1 MVNNVNIEELFLGM
15 QEELLAKLNTGKKI
29 KHAPTQGDDTEM
41 NWISALSSLPS
52 RYAVDKGFVIDAGG
66 ALSEQMDVIVYDRY
80 YSPIIFRRDST
91 LYIPAES
98 VYAVFEVR
106 PKLTKANIAYAGKKA
121 SSVRLLKRNSALVR
135 QIDGSLKKKDIL
147 PPIIAGIIA
156 TESSWKEPFGTEF
169 VAALGAV
176 DTSSRLDIGVA
187 LKNGSFM
194 CSYDKTGALTVGCS
208 SADKSLISFFVGLTK
223 QLQLL
228 GNAPGIDLDAYF
240 K

>member
-1 MVNNVNIEELFLGM
+1 MVKNVGIEELFLGM

-29 KHAPTQGDDTEM
+29 NHAPTQGDDTEM

-52 RYAVDKGFVIDAGG
+52 RYAVDKGFVIDASGS
-66 ALSEQMDVIVYDRY
+66 LSEQMDIVVYDRY

-106 PKLTKANIAYAGKKA
+106 PKLTKANIAYARKKA
-121 SSVRLLKRNSALVR
+121 LSVRSLKRNSAPVR
-135 QIDGSLKKKDIL
+135 QIDGSLKKKDVL
-147 PPIIAGIIA
+147 PPIIAGIISA
-156 TESSWKEPFGTEF
+156 ESGWKEPFGKEF
-169 VAALGAV
+169 ITALSGAELN
-176 DTSSRLDIGVA
+176 SRLDIGVA
-187 LKNGSFM
+187 LRNGSFT
-194 CSYDKTGALTVGCS
+194 CVYDKAGALTVECS
-208 SADKSLISFFVGLTK
+208 NADKSLISFFVGLTK
-223 QLQLL
+223 QLQQL